1 MIKISGR
8 QVVAARGLLEM
19 TREELAEACGLSVNT
34 IWGLESSKRQAQQA
48 TVRTVVRE
56 LVARGIEFSNGTGLG
71 VRLDF
76 KRAQEYVASH
86 PDQKA
91 ATHTPD

>member
-76 KRAQEYVASH
+76 KRAQEYAASH